1 MTAILDSWGVNR
13 DLLILFFGIII
24 LALAVV
30 CAIMIV
36 TTRKLYKRYD
46 YFMRGKDAE
55 SMEDMVR
62 ETHTKMFSLQDQEME
77 NRDRIKR
84 LQFGVN
90 QAYQKTGVV
99 HYNAFEG
106 MGGQS
111 SFVLALLDSRDNG
124 FLLNA
129 MHSRTSCYTYIKEI
143 KEGKPDTAL
152 GAEEQEALNKALGK

>member
-1 MTAILDSWGVNR
+1 MTELLDSWGVNR

-30 CAIMIV
+30 CVIMIV

-106 MGGQS
+106 MGGQT
-111 SFVLALLDSRDNG
+111 SFVLVMLDQENNG
-124 FLLNA
+124 LLLNA
-129 MHSRTSCYTYIKEI
+129 MHSRTSCNIYIKEI
-143 KEGKPDTAL
+143 KKGQPESIVSK
-152 GAEEQEALNKALGK
+152 EEKKAIEKALAQ